1 MPVSKKKK
9 KPYDERTDVEKIQ
22 SNWTKISGLLDR
34 EEWSSAVVRAATA
47 TEIAA
52 NLVVREEFIDTRGL
66 DTVLVDHF
74 LRWANGIQ
82 GKFDKLILPAIKGKD
97 HEKAFKSLKKRVEDI
112 NTERNA
118 IVHSGK
124 FITKTDA
131 KKVVAEAKEIII
143 SMLEP
148 YYDNFELD
156 DLS

>member
-1 MPVSKKKK
+1 MSASKKKK
-9 KPYDERTDVEKIQ
+9 KPYDERSDVEKIE
-22 SNWTKISGLLDR
+22 SNWKKICGLWER

-66 DTVLVDHF
+66 DADLVDHF

-82 GKFDKLILPAIKGKD
+82 GKFDKLIIPAIKGKD
-97 HEKAFKSLKKRVEDI
+97 HEKAFKSLKKRVGDI
-112 NTERNA
+112 NGERNA

-124 FITKTDA
+124 FINKKDA
-131 KKVVAEAKEIII
+131 KKIIAEAKEIIT

-156 DLS
+156 GFS